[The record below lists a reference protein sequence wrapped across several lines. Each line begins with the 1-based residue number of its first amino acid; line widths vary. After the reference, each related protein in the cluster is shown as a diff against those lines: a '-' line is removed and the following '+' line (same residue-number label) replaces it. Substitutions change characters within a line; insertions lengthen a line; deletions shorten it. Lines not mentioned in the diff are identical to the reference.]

1 MEQSNTFLLLINE
14 IGVLSITLLM
24 IAGFLFGIAYTYT
37 HFWAI
42 RKFVLKSPNFKKIIF
57 IMTFVRLFIFAG
69 ALAIVAR
76 PNYPGVRIMLFFIG
90 FMIGRVGLMAM
101 AKKEIAK

>member
-1 MEQSNTFLLLINE
+1 MEQNNSFLLLLNE
-14 IGVLSITLLM
+14 IGCPTIAWLM
-24 IAGFLFGIAYTYT
+24 IAGLLFGIAYTYS

-42 RKFVLKSPNFKKIIF
+42 KKFVLKSPNFKKIIF

-69 ALAIVAR
+69 ALALVAR
-76 PNYPGVRIMLFFIG
+76 PNYPGVRIILFFIG

-101 AKKEIAK
+101 AKKEIIK